1 MKKFEIIIEETICQK
16 FEVEA
21 ETTKE
26 AMKSAEELYKA
37 GTFVLDNAE
46 LCAKQMTVVTPGEET
61 TEWCEF

>member
-21 ETTKE
+21 ETSKE
-26 AMKSAEELYKA
+26 AMKSAVELYKA
-37 GTFVLDNAE
+37 DTFVLDNAE